1 MKWHAPAIQT
11 NCGILCI
18 SMAFEITSHMEPS
31 QAMAWSVT
39 FGHCPPTLTT
49 IIIIQAYLTFS
60 VLHCFYRVPVGCYIQ
75 GRR

>member
-1 MKWHAPAIQT
+1 
-11 NCGILCI
+11 
-18 SMAFEITSHMEPS
+18 
-31 QAMAWSVT
+31 MAWSVT